1 MRKPSALTRACPH
14 RWCRPLHR
22 ILTAE
27 SIVLLVTA
35 LIHQPGY
42 LAYLLVVVVLVN
54 CVLSLVARRTA
65 VETATDDLEKI
76 DPIDVRTGWA
86 SRAAALDLTFA
97 VLAPFAIASLLQAEH
112 NTVITTV
119 VGEGAAAAVVV
130 VSVLVSCAAVVL
142 HPLAHHLATR
152 PLRRKRVPAPTPD

>member
-1 MRKPSALTRACPH
+1 MRKPSPLTRACPH

-27 SIVLLVTA
+27 SIVLVVAT

-54 CVLSLVARRTA
+54 CVLSLMARSIA
-65 VETATDDLEKI
+65 AETATDDLEKI

-86 SRAAALDLTFA
+86 NFAAALDLVFT
-97 VLAPFAIASLLQAEH
+97 VLAPFAIASLLQAER
-112 NTVITTV
+112 NTMITTV
-119 VGEGAAAAVVV
+119 VGEGPAAAVVV
-130 VSVLVSCAAVVL
+130 GVLGSCATVVL

-152 PLRRKRVPAPTPD
+152 PRRRKHVLAPAPD